1 MCSLRTISL
10 PVLVAAATVASVG
23 CSGGSPNDLPV
34 AIVHRRD
41 HKGFPLGRNQ
51 KSEIRNPKSEIIHPT
66 SCLKTR
72 TTSSEPA
79 AKAAQLLQ
87 SLRKVT
93 AAKFCEPFNRVRD
106 LFVD

>member
-1 MCSLRTISL
+1 MKVRHPQYGGGVVKSLTGQT
-10 PVLVAAATVASVG
+10 ATDR
-23 CSGGSPNDLPV
+23 SPL
-34 AIVHRRD
+34 
-41 HKGFPLGRNQ
+41 
-51 KSEIRNPKSEIIHPT
+51 ST
-66 SCLKTR
+66 SSSKTR